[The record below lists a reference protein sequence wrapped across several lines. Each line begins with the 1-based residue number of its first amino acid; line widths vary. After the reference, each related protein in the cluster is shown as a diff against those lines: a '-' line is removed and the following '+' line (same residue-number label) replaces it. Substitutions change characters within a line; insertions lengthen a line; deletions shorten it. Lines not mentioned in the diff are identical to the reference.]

1 VYAAEARSEKSAL
14 LPELNLGYNNLSIIG
29 WQSVDGINQKYYGS
43 GERFSSYV
51 LGIGLPLFNGAT
63 RARVQASEVN
73 SELARMSELQAG
85 EQLKNKKTQLQAEY
99 QKYNKI
105 IDHYVKAG
113 LVQSDQI
120 IRQSLLAFRSGD
132 ISYMEWINL
141 MNQAVGL
148 RMQYMDALLSSKL
161 VSAELEYLNGN

>member
-1 VYAAEARSEKSAL
+1 
-14 LPELNLGYNNLSIIG
+14 
-29 WQSVDGINQKYYGS
+29 
-43 GERFSSYV
+43 
-51 LGIGLPLFNGAT
+51 
-63 RARVQASEVN
+63 VQASEVN
-73 SELARMSELQAG
+73 TELAKMGEQQAG
-85 EQLKNKKTQLQAEY
+85 EQLKNRKIQLQAEY

-120 IRQSLLAFRSGD
+120 IKQSLLAFRSGD